1 MVILFRGYINIIYIY
16 NYIHI
21 EIDVSILYIY
31 IYTNIQKSGYW
42 RGWDE
47 CGCGFLSGA

>member
-31 IYTNIQKSGYW
+31 IHKYTKVWLLAGV
-42 RGWDE
+42 G
-47 CGCGFLSGA
+47 